1 LYDERVIPLLSDPQ
15 KKSHLAFA
23 EHFRNN
29 WDLGKGK
36 YLLVHYDEKW
46 FWGLVVKK
54 GARACEELGIDPQT
68 FQAYH
73 KSHINKTMAVAF
85 TGFAFE
91 DNIENGGEAFKLG
104 FFRAQSHKIAE
115 KEVREAVRQE
125 DGKLKYNGPIVRRK
139 GDAYL
144 VDCCVTGSKVGTADD
159 PKYPLQNLFRECIFP
174 MIELEVGPGGRY
186 EGYIPI
192 IQGDNAGPHEDGTY
206 KKFVQ
211 DYCASKGWHW
221 EPQAAQM
228 PHMSVLDLSV
238 FPNMSRRHVQ
248 LARKRGGLKVLSENE
263 IWAAAKRVWEDLES
277 AKIAS
282 GFIQAHRL
290 AKEVIKHDG
299 GNEFLGVGGGISV
312 GIRDDFHQTAK
323 GLKRKDGKVFP
334 APGV

>member
-1 LYDERVIPLLSDPQ
+1 
-15 KKSHLAFA
+15 
-23 EHFRNN
+23 
-29 WDLGKGK
+29 
-36 YLLVHYDEKW
+36 
-46 FWGLVVKK
+46 LVVKK

-115 KEVREAVRQE
+115 KEVRQAVRQE
-125 DGKLKYNGPIVRRK
+125 NGKLKYTGPIVRRK

-159 PKYPLQNLFRECIFP
+159 PKFPLLNLFRECIFP
-174 MIELEVGPGGRY
+174 MIEMEVGPGGRY
-186 EGYIPI
+186 EGFIPI

-206 KKFVQ
+206 KSFVQ
-211 DYCASKGWHW
+211 NFCTSRGWHW

-228 PHMSVLDLSV
+228 PHMNVLDLSV
-238 FPNMSRRHVQ
+238 FPNMSRRHAQ

-323 GLKRKDGKVFP
+323 GLKRKDGKVFL